1 MAESRN
7 FLTFFFVNRTPV
19 GYSSFA
25 EKLFS
30 RRYSNFKF
38 KFFYSIVVLYSVILR
53 GVAMFWHIV
62 HIYLKKLIFSFK
74 ARRGLQR
81 KAGKTPHSVS
91 LDWVRLCTV
100 LVTFGFLENLISWLR
115 AVLACAESDCSSV
128 SHFWIFEKF
137 NFLTSR
143 SVSLCGVGLRTVL
156 VSFGFSK
163 NVLKYFEK
171 ISTWTLDSLEMEI
184 FESKQI
190 V

>member
-1 MAESRN
+1 MKCRGKRETTWTILRSITFIPLHFMFYRGKTITFGTVYPAIVSVWKL
-7 FLTFFFVNRTPV
+7 FLAAVLLKWQSQEIFWHFFFVNRTPV

-100 LVTFGFLENLISWLR
+100 LVTFGFLENLISWLH
-115 AVLACAESDCSSV
+115 AVLACAESDSAQC
-128 SHFWIFEKF
+128 
-137 NFLTSR
+137 
-143 SVSLCGVGLRTVL
+143 
-156 VSFGFSK
+156 
-163 NVLKYFEK
+163 
-171 ISTWTLDSLEMEI
+171 
-184 FESKQI
+184 
-190 V
+190 